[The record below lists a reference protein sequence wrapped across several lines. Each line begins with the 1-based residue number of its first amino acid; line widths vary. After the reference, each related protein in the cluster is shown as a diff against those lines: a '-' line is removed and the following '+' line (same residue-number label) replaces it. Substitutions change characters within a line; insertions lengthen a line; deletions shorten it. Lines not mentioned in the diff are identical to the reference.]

1 MKAMREIVKPIK
13 NKIIITLEDNYN
25 EADEYEVI
33 ILPVENKNSQKIK
46 SKKKFLDLAGKINI
60 DSKAIS
66 KLREKSII

>member
-1 MKAMREIVKPIK
+1 MKAIRKIVKPVN
-13 NKIIITLEDNYN
+13 NKIIITLKDNN

-33 ILPVENKNSQKIK
+33 ILPVENKNNQKIK

-60 DSKAIS
+60 DGKTIS

>member
-1 MKAMREIVKPIK
+1 MKAIRKIVKPVN
-13 NKIIITLEDNYN
+13 NKIIITLKDNS

-33 ILPVENKNSQKIK
+33 ILPVENKNNQKIK

-60 DSKAIS
+60 DGKTIS